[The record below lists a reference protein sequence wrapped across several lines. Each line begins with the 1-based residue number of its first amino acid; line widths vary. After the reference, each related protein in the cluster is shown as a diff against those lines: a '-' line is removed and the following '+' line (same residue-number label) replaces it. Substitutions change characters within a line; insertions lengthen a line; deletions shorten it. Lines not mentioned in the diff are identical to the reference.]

1 MKCTLP
7 TCGKE
12 FEPQK
17 PNQEHCS
24 PWCRRQHNIAK
35 KVIPPAAPAQPG
47 LQGNLFKKTEDEK
60 PVMKR
65 ERISAPSGLDIQTQY
80 VFNMLQ
86 KDVDRWE
93 SEAKDN
99 NKRAEKYKEEADKL
113 RNQLAEIKTEE
124 KIKEIE
130 RQHEKPSGLSGLLD
144 QAKGLFDNQY
154 TGPVVADILR
164 GLFNPAGGLMMNA
177 QNQLAGDEETN
188 AAVMELLQWFA
199 HQDKPV
205 QMSFATLITAL
216 NTVQDKTKLPELI
229 TRLVNMIKSG
239 STISRGNGTASMAYG
254 T

>member
-1 MKCTLP
+1 MSKCALP

-12 FEPQK
+12 FEPLK

-35 KVIPPAAPAQPG
+35 KLTATQPDKPG
-47 LQGNLFKKTEDEK
+47 LQGNLFKKTDDEK

-65 ERISAPSGLDIQTQY
+65 ERISMPSGMDIQTQY
-80 VFNMLQ
+80 VFNMLN

-93 SEAKDN
+93 SEAKEQS
-99 NKRAEKYKEEADKL
+99 KRAEKYKEEAEKL

-130 RQHEKPSGLSGLLD
+130 RQHEKPSGLSGLLEH
-144 QAKGLFDNQY
+144 AKGLFDNPH
-154 TGPVVADILR
+154 TGPVIADILR
-164 GLFNPAGGLMMNA
+164 GIFTPGGIMPMQA
-177 QNQLAGDEETN
+177 QQLGGDEETN
-188 AAVMELLQWFA
+188 AVIMELLQWFA

-205 QMSFATLITAL
+205 QLSFATLITAL

-229 TRLVNMIKSG
+229 GRLVNIIKNG
-239 STISRGNGTASMAYG
+239 STIVKSNGTASMAYG